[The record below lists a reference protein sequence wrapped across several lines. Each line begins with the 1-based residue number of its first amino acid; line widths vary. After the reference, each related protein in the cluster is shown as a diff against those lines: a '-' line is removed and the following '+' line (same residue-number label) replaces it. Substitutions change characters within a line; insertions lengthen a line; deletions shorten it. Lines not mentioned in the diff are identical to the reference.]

1 MNNASK
7 GHCVTITP
15 QGKTEIHI
23 ADGARRTQLFSMSKK
38 FRNRL
43 LALFCVLVFLGLGG
57 LFYVNWV
64 VQRPFAIIV
73 FLVDNLTPSVLTP
86 ARNYEGGA
94 DYRLALESFPNLA
107 LATTHAN
114 DFAVSDAASA
124 ATSIG
129 TGRKGNN
136 GSLGVLSGKNKIPNL
151 LDLAAE
157 RGRLTGLISNASLTD
172 ATPAAFYAKTSDPLD
187 YMTIARQLAEN
198 PVIDVLLGGGAADFL
213 PTSQSG
219 RRQDGR
225 DLLNE
230 MREKGYDIA
239 LTQAELEQMPLWRSP
254 KTIGL
259 FGMGNLSFVDEVTVA
274 ATQPSLAAMVRYAIK
289 MLQYNQRGYLLVV
302 DAALAGKSGTQ
313 NEGERTL
320 RELLALDNAVREAKT
335 YAGDKALIIVAG
347 KRNVG
352 GLRLNGYPFRNDKG
366 AGLLGTNAQGVP
378 SITWSTGPESGTRVT
393 PEGPVSTEPA
403 ASKRAAAIGTAEDA
417 VVVATGPGSE
427 KIHGF
432 IDNTDLF
439 RIIEKGL

>member
-1 MNNASK
+1 
-7 GHCVTITP
+7 
-15 QGKTEIHI
+15 
-23 ADGARRTQLFSMSKK
+23 MSKK

-43 LALFCVLVFLGLGG
+43 LALFCLLVFLGLGG
-57 LFYVNWV
+57 VFYVKWV
-64 VQRPFAIIV
+64 VQRPFAVIL
-73 FLVDNLTPSVLTP
+73 FLADNLTPSALTP

-94 DYRLALESFPNLA
+94 DHRLALESFPNLA
-107 LATTHAN
+107 LATNHAN
-114 DFAVSDAASA
+114 DFAVCDGAAA

-136 GSLGVLSGKNKIPNL
+136 GSLGVVSGDAKLPNL
-151 LDLAAE
+151 LEIAA
-157 RGRLTGLISNASLTD
+157 RCGRLTGLVSNASLTD
-172 ATPAAFYAKTSDPLD
+172 ATPAAFYASTSDPLD
-187 YMTIARQLAEN
+187 YMTISRQLAEN
-198 PVIDVLLGGGAADFL
+198 PTIDILLGGGAADFL
-213 PTSQSG
+213 PTLQGG

-225 DLLNE
+225 DLLQE
-230 MREKGYDIA
+230 MRERGYDVA
-239 LTQAELEQMPLWRSP
+239 LTQAELEQTPRWRSP
-254 KTIGL
+254 KTLGL
-259 FGMGNLSFVDEVTVA
+259 FAMGNLAFADEVAVA
-274 ATQPSLAAMVRYAIK
+274 ATQPSLATMVRHAIQL
-289 MLQYNQRGYLLVV
+289 LQYNQRGYLLVV

-320 RELLALDNAVREAKT
+320 RELLALDDAVREARA
-335 YAGDKALIIVAG
+335 YAGEDALIIVAG

-427 KIHGF
+427 KVHGF
-432 IDNTDLF
+432 LDNTDLF
-439 RIIEKGL
+439 RIVEKGL

>member
-1 MNNASK
+1 M
-7 GHCVTITP
+7 
-15 QGKTEIHI
+15 
-23 ADGARRTQLFSMSKK
+23 FSMSKK

-43 LALFCVLVFLGLGG
+43 LALFCLLVFLGLGG
-57 LFYVNWV
+57 IFYVKWV
-64 VQRPFAIIV
+64 VQRPFAVIL
-73 FLVDNLTPSVLTP
+73 FLADNLTPSVLTP

-94 DYRLALESFPNLA
+94 DHRLALESFPYLA

-114 DFAVSDAASA
+114 DFAVCDGAAA

-136 GSLGVLSGKNKIPNL
+136 GSLGVMSGNTKLPNL
-151 LDLAAE
+151 VELAAQC
-157 RGRLTGLISNASLTD
+157 GRLTGLVSNASLTD
-172 ATPAAFYAKTSDPLD
+172 ATPAAFYASTSDPLD
-187 YMTIARQLAEN
+187 YMTISRQLAEN
-198 PVIDVLLGGGAADFL
+198 PTIDILLGGGAADFL
-213 PTSQSG
+213 PTLQGG

-225 DLLNE
+225 DLLQE
-230 MREKGYDIA
+230 MRDRGYDVA
-239 LTQAELEQMPLWRSP
+239 LTPAELEQTPRWRSP
-254 KTIGL
+254 KTLGL
-259 FGMGNLSFVDEVTVA
+259 FAMGNLAFADEVAVA
-274 ATQPSLAAMVRYAIK
+274 ATQPSLATMVRHAIQL
-289 MLQYNQRGYLLVV
+289 LQYNQRGYLLVV

-320 RELLALDNAVREAKT
+320 RELLALDDAVREAKA
-335 YAGDKALIIVAG
+335 YAGEDALIIVAG

-403 ASKRAAAIGTAEDA
+403 ASKRAAAIGTAEDS

-432 IDNTDLF
+432 LDNTDLF
-439 RIIEKGL
+439 RIVEKGL

>member
-1 MNNASK
+1 
-7 GHCVTITP
+7 
-15 QGKTEIHI
+15 
-23 ADGARRTQLFSMSKK
+23 MSKK

-43 LALFCVLVFLGLGG
+43 LALFCLLVFLGLGG
-57 LFYVNWV
+57 IFYVKWV
-64 VQRPFAIIV
+64 VQRPFAVIL
-73 FLVDNLTPSVLTP
+73 FLADNLTPSVLTP

-94 DYRLALESFPNLA
+94 DHRLALESFPYLA

-114 DFAVSDAASA
+114 DFAVCDGAAA

-136 GSLGVLSGKNKIPNL
+136 GSLGVMSGNTKLPNL
-151 LDLAAE
+151 LELAA
-157 RGRLTGLISNASLTD
+157 RCGRLTGLVSNASLTD
-172 ATPAAFYAKTSDPLD
+172 ATPAAFYASTSDPLD
-187 YMTIARQLAEN
+187 YMTISRQLAEN
-198 PVIDVLLGGGAADFL
+198 PTIDILLGGGAADFL
-213 PTSQSG
+213 PTLQGG

-225 DLLNE
+225 DLLQE
-230 MREKGYDIA
+230 MRVRGYDVA
-239 LTQAELEQMPLWRSP
+239 LTQAELEQTPRWRSP
-254 KTIGL
+254 KTLGL
-259 FGMGNLSFVDEVTVA
+259 FAMGNLAFADEVAVA
-274 ATQPSLAAMVRYAIK
+274 ATQPSLATMVRHAIQL
-289 MLQYNQRGYLLVV
+289 LQYNQRGYLLVV

-313 NEGERTL
+313 NESERTL
-320 RELLALDNAVREAKT
+320 RELLALDDAVREAKA
-335 YAGDKALIIVAG
+335 YAGEDALIIVAG

-432 IDNTDLF
+432 LDNTDLF
-439 RIIEKGL
+439 RIVEKGL

>member
-1 MNNASK
+1 
-7 GHCVTITP
+7 
-15 QGKTEIHI
+15 
-23 ADGARRTQLFSMSKK
+23 MSKK

-43 LALFCVLVFLGLGG
+43 LALFCLLVFLGLGG
-57 LFYVNWV
+57 VFYVKWV
-64 VQRPFAIIV
+64 VQRPFAVIL
-73 FLVDNLTPSVLTP
+73 FLADNLTPSVLTP

-94 DYRLALESFPNLA
+94 DHRLALESFPYLA

-114 DFAVSDAASA
+114 DFAVCDGAAA

-136 GSLGVLSGKNKIPNL
+136 GSLGVVSGNAKLPNL
-151 LDLAAE
+151 LEIAAQC
-157 RGRLTGLISNASLTD
+157 GRLTGLVSNASLTD
-172 ATPAAFYAKTSDPLD
+172 ATPAAFYASTSDPLD
-187 YMTIARQLAEN
+187 YMTISRQLAEN
-198 PVIDVLLGGGAADFL
+198 PTIDILLGGGAADFL
-213 PTSQSG
+213 PTLQGG

-225 DLLNE
+225 DLLQE
-230 MREKGYDIA
+230 MRERGYDVA
-239 LTQAELEQMPLWRSP
+239 LTQTELEQTPRWRSP
-254 KTIGL
+254 KTLGL
-259 FGMGNLSFVDEVTVA
+259 FAMGNLAFADEVAAA
-274 ATQPSLAAMVRYAIK
+274 ATQPSLATMVRHAIQL
-289 MLQYNQRGYLLVV
+289 LQYNQRGYLLVV

-320 RELLALDNAVREAKT
+320 RELLALDDAVREAKA
-335 YAGDKALIIVAG
+335 YAGEDALIIVAG

-403 ASKRAAAIGTAEDA
+403 ASKRAAAIGTAEDS

-427 KIHGF
+427 KIRGF
-432 IDNTDLF
+432 LDNTDLF
-439 RIIEKGL
+439 RIVEKGL

>member
-1 MNNASK
+1 
-7 GHCVTITP
+7 
-15 QGKTEIHI
+15 
-23 ADGARRTQLFSMSKK
+23 MSKK

-43 LALFCVLVFLGLGG
+43 LALFCLLVFLGLGG
-57 LFYVNWV
+57 VFYVKWV
-64 VQRPFAIIV
+64 VQRPFAVIL
-73 FLVDNLTPSVLTP
+73 FLADNLTPSVLTP

-94 DYRLALESFPNLA
+94 DHRLALESFPNLA

-114 DFAVSDAASA
+114 DFAVCDGAAE

-136 GSLGVLSGKNKIPNL
+136 GSLGVVSGDAKLPNL
-151 LDLAAE
+151 LEIAA
-157 RGRLTGLISNASLTD
+157 RCVRLTGLVSNASLTD
-172 ATPAAFYAKTSDPLD
+172 ATPAAFYASTSDPLD
-187 YMTIARQLAEN
+187 YMTISRQLAEN
-198 PVIDVLLGGGAADFL
+198 PTIDILLGGGAADFL
-213 PTSQSG
+213 PTLQGG

-225 DLLNE
+225 DLLQE
-230 MREKGYDIA
+230 MRERGYDVA
-239 LTQAELEQMPLWRSP
+239 LTQAELEQTPRWRSP
-254 KTIGL
+254 KTLGL
-259 FGMGNLSFVDEVTVA
+259 FAMGNLAFADEVAVA
-274 ATQPSLAAMVRYAIK
+274 ATQPSLATMVRHAIQL
-289 MLQYNQRGYLLVV
+289 LQYNQRGYLLVV

-320 RELLALDNAVREAKT
+320 RELLALDDAVREARA
-335 YAGDKALIIVAG
+335 YAGEDALIIVAG

-432 IDNTDLF
+432 LDNTDLF
-439 RIIEKGL
+439 RIVEKGL

>member
-1 MNNASK
+1 
-7 GHCVTITP
+7 
-15 QGKTEIHI
+15 
-23 ADGARRTQLFSMSKK
+23 MSKK

-43 LALFCVLVFLGLGG
+43 LALFCLLVFLGLGG
-57 LFYVNWV
+57 VFYVKWV
-64 VQRPFAIIV
+64 VQRPFAVIL
-73 FLVDNLTPSVLTP
+73 FLADNLTPSVLTP

-94 DYRLALESFPNLA
+94 DHRLALESFPYLA
-107 LATTHAN
+107 LARTHAN
-114 DFAVSDAASA
+114 DFAVCDGAAA

-136 GSLGVLSGKNKIPNL
+136 GSLGVVSGNAKLPNL
-151 LDLAAE
+151 LEIAAQC
-157 RGRLTGLISNASLTD
+157 GRLTGLVSNASLTD
-172 ATPAAFYAKTSDPLD
+172 ATPAAFYASTSDPLD
-187 YMTIARQLAEN
+187 YMTISRQLAEN
-198 PVIDVLLGGGAADFL
+198 PTIDILLGGGAADFL
-213 PTSQSG
+213 PTLQGG

-225 DLLNE
+225 DLLQE
-230 MREKGYDIA
+230 MRDRGYDVA
-239 LTQAELEQMPLWRSP
+239 LTQAELEQTPRWRSP
-254 KTIGL
+254 KTLGL
-259 FGMGNLSFVDEVTVA
+259 FAMGNLAFADEVAVA
-274 ATQPSLAAMVRYAIK
+274 ATQPSLATMVRHAIQL
-289 MLQYNQRGYLLVV
+289 LQYNQRGYLLVV

-320 RELLALDNAVREAKT
+320 RELLALDDAVREAKA
-335 YAGDKALIIVAG
+335 YAGEDALIIVAG

-403 ASKRAAAIGTAEDA
+403 ASKRAAAIGTAEDS

-432 IDNTDLF
+432 LDNTDLF
-439 RIIEKGL
+439 RIVEKGL

>member
-1 MNNASK
+1 
-7 GHCVTITP
+7 
-15 QGKTEIHI
+15 
-23 ADGARRTQLFSMSKK
+23 MSKK

-43 LALFCVLVFLGLGG
+43 LALFCLLVFLGLGG
-57 LFYVNWV
+57 VFYVKWV
-64 VQRPFAIIV
+64 VQRPFAVIL
-73 FLVDNLTPSVLTP
+73 FLADNLTPSVLTP

-94 DYRLALESFPNLA
+94 DHRLALESFPYLA
-107 LATTHAN
+107 LARTHAN
-114 DFAVSDAASA
+114 DFAVCDGAAA

-136 GSLGVLSGKNKIPNL
+136 GSLGVVSGNTKLPNL
-151 LDLAAE
+151 LEIAAQC
-157 RGRLTGLISNASLTD
+157 GRLTGLVSNASLTD
-172 ATPAAFYAKTSDPLD
+172 ATPAAFYASTSDPLD
-187 YMTIARQLAEN
+187 YMTISRQLAEN
-198 PVIDVLLGGGAADFL
+198 PTIDILLGGGAADFL
-213 PTSQSG
+213 PTLQGG

-225 DLLNE
+225 DLLQE
-230 MREKGYDIA
+230 MRERGYDVA
-239 LTQAELEQMPLWRSP
+239 LTQTELEQTPRWRSP
-254 KTIGL
+254 KTLGL
-259 FGMGNLSFVDEVTVA
+259 FAMGNLAFADEVAAA
-274 ATQPSLAAMVRYAIK
+274 ATQPSLATMVRHAIQL
-289 MLQYNQRGYLLVV
+289 LQYNQRGYLLVV

-320 RELLALDNAVREAKT
+320 RELLALDDAVREAKA
-335 YAGDKALIIVAG
+335 YAGEDALIIVAG

-432 IDNTDLF
+432 LDNTDLF
-439 RIIEKGL
+439 RIVEKGL

>member
-1 MNNASK
+1 
-7 GHCVTITP
+7 
-15 QGKTEIHI
+15 
-23 ADGARRTQLFSMSKK
+23 
-38 FRNRL
+38 
-43 LALFCVLVFLGLGG
+43 
-57 LFYVNWV
+57 
-64 VQRPFAIIV
+64 
-73 FLVDNLTPSVLTP
+73 
-86 ARNYEGGA
+86 
-94 DYRLALESFPNLA
+94 
-107 LATTHAN
+107 
-114 DFAVSDAASA
+114 
-124 ATSIG
+124 
-129 TGRKGNN
+129 
-136 GSLGVLSGKNKIPNL
+136 
-151 LDLAAE
+151 
-157 RGRLTGLISNASLTD
+157 LISNASLTD

>member
-1 MNNASK
+1 
-7 GHCVTITP
+7 
-15 QGKTEIHI
+15 
-23 ADGARRTQLFSMSKK
+23 MSKK

-43 LALFCVLVFLGLGG
+43 LALFCLLVFLGLGG
-57 LFYVNWV
+57 VFYVKWV
-64 VQRPFAIIV
+64 VQRPFAVIL
-73 FLVDNLTPSVLTP
+73 FLADNLTPSVLTP

-94 DYRLALESFPNLA
+94 DHRLALESFPYLA
-107 LATTHAN
+107 LARTHAN
-114 DFAVSDAASA
+114 DFAVCDGAAA

-136 GSLGVLSGKNKIPNL
+136 GSLGVVSGNTKLPNL
-151 LDLAAE
+151 LEIAAQC
-157 RGRLTGLISNASLTD
+157 GRLTGLVSNASLTD
-172 ATPAAFYAKTSDPLD
+172 ATPAAFYASTSDPLD
-187 YMTIARQLAEN
+187 YMTISRQLAEN
-198 PVIDVLLGGGAADFL
+198 PTIDILLGGGAADFL
-213 PTSQSG
+213 PTLQGG

-225 DLLNE
+225 DLLQE
-230 MREKGYDIA
+230 MRERGYDVA
-239 LTQAELEQMPLWRSP
+239 LTQAELEQTPRWRSP
-254 KTIGL
+254 KTLGL
-259 FGMGNLSFVDEVTVA
+259 FAMGNLAFADEVAVA
-274 ATQPSLAAMVRYAIK
+274 ATQPSLATMVRHAIQL
-289 MLQYNQRGYLLVV
+289 LQYNQRGYLLVV

-320 RELLALDNAVREAKT
+320 RELLALDDAVREAKA
-335 YAGDKALIIVAG
+335 YAGEDALIIVAG

-403 ASKRAAAIGTAEDA
+403 ASKRAAAIGTAEDS

-432 IDNTDLF
+432 LDNTDLF
-439 RIIEKGL
+439 RIVEKGL

>member
-1 MNNASK
+1 
-7 GHCVTITP
+7 
-15 QGKTEIHI
+15 
-23 ADGARRTQLFSMSKK
+23 MSKK

-43 LALFCVLVFLGLGG
+43 LALFCLLVFLGLGG
-57 LFYVNWV
+57 VFYVKWV
-64 VQRPFAIIV
+64 VQRPFAVIL
-73 FLVDNLTPSVLTP
+73 FLADNLTPSVLTP

-94 DYRLALESFPNLA
+94 DHRLALESFPYLA
-107 LATTHAN
+107 LARTHAN
-114 DFAVSDAASA
+114 DFAVCDGAAA

-136 GSLGVLSGKNKIPNL
+136 GSLGVVSGNTKLPNL
-151 LDLAAE
+151 LEIAAQC
-157 RGRLTGLISNASLTD
+157 GRLTGLVSNASLTD
-172 ATPAAFYAKTSDPLD
+172 ATPAAFYASTSDPLD
-187 YMTIARQLAEN
+187 YMTISRQLAEN
-198 PVIDVLLGGGAADFL
+198 PTIDILLGGGAADFL
-213 PTSQSG
+213 PTLQGG

-225 DLLNE
+225 DLLQE
-230 MREKGYDIA
+230 MRERGYDVA
-239 LTQAELEQMPLWRSP
+239 LTQTELEQTPRWRSP
-254 KTIGL
+254 KTLGL
-259 FGMGNLSFVDEVTVA
+259 FAMGNLAFADEVAVA
-274 ATQPSLAAMVRYAIK
+274 ATQPSLATMVRHAIQL
-289 MLQYNQRGYLLVV
+289 LQYNQRGYLLVV

-320 RELLALDNAVREAKT
+320 RELLALDDAVREAKA
-335 YAGDKALIIVAG
+335 YAGEDALIIVAG

-432 IDNTDLF
+432 LDNTDLF
-439 RIIEKGL
+439 RIVEKGL

>member
-1 MNNASK
+1 M
-7 GHCVTITP
+7 
-15 QGKTEIHI
+15 
-23 ADGARRTQLFSMSKK
+23 FSMSKK

-43 LALFCVLVFLGLGG
+43 LALFCLLVFLGLGG
-57 LFYVNWV
+57 VFYVKWV
-64 VQRPFAIIV
+64 VQRPFAVIL
-73 FLVDNLTPSVLTP
+73 FLADNLTPSVLTP

-94 DYRLALESFPNLA
+94 DHRLALESFPYLA
-107 LATTHAN
+107 LARTHAN
-114 DFAVSDAASA
+114 DFAVCDGAAA

-136 GSLGVLSGKNKIPNL
+136 GSLGVVSGNTKLPNL
-151 LDLAAE
+151 LEIAAQC
-157 RGRLTGLISNASLTD
+157 GRLTGLVSNASLTD
-172 ATPAAFYAKTSDPLD
+172 ATPAAFYASTSDPLD
-187 YMTIARQLAEN
+187 YMTISRQLAEN
-198 PVIDVLLGGGAADFL
+198 PTIDILLGGGAADFL
-213 PTSQSG
+213 PTLQGG

-225 DLLNE
+225 DLLQE
-230 MREKGYDIA
+230 MRERGYDVA
-239 LTQAELEQMPLWRSP
+239 LTQAELEQTPRWRSP
-254 KTIGL
+254 KTLGL
-259 FGMGNLSFVDEVTVA
+259 FAMGNLAFADEVAVA
-274 ATQPSLAAMVRYAIK
+274 ATQPSLATMVRHAIQL
-289 MLQYNQRGYLLVV
+289 LQYNQRGYLLVV

-320 RELLALDNAVREAKT
+320 RELLALDDAVREAKA
-335 YAGDKALIIVAG
+335 YAGEDALIIVAG

-403 ASKRAAAIGTAEDA
+403 ASKRAAAIGTAEDS

-432 IDNTDLF
+432 LDNTDLF
-439 RIIEKGL
+439 RIVEKGL

>member
-1 MNNASK
+1 M
-7 GHCVTITP
+7 
-15 QGKTEIHI
+15 
-23 ADGARRTQLFSMSKK
+23 FSMSKK

-43 LALFCVLVFLGLGG
+43 LALFCLLVFLGLGG
-57 LFYVNWV
+57 VFYVKWV
-64 VQRPFAIIV
+64 VQRPFAVIL
-73 FLVDNLTPSVLTP
+73 FLADNLTPSVLTP

-94 DYRLALESFPNLA
+94 DHRLALESFPNLA

-114 DFAVSDAASA
+114 DFAVCDGAAA

-136 GSLGVLSGKNKIPNL
+136 GSLGVVSGDAKLPNL
-151 LDLAAE
+151 LEIAA
-157 RGRLTGLISNASLTD
+157 RCGRLTGLVSNASLTD
-172 ATPAAFYAKTSDPLD
+172 ATPAAFYASTSDPLD
-187 YMTIARQLAEN
+187 YMTISRQLAEN
-198 PVIDVLLGGGAADFL
+198 PTIDILLGGGAADFL
-213 PTSQSG
+213 PTLQGG

-225 DLLNE
+225 DLLQE
-230 MREKGYDIA
+230 MRERGYDVA
-239 LTQAELEQMPLWRSP
+239 LTQAELEQTPRWRSP
-254 KTIGL
+254 KTLGL
-259 FGMGNLSFVDEVTVA
+259 FAMGNLAFADEVAVA
-274 ATQPSLAAMVRYAIK
+274 ATQPSLATMVRHAIQL
-289 MLQYNQRGYLLVV
+289 LQYNQRGYLLVV

-320 RELLALDNAVREAKT
+320 RELLALDDAVREARA
-335 YAGDKALIIVAG
+335 YAGEDALIIVAG

-427 KIHGF
+427 KVHGF
-432 IDNTDLF
+432 LDNTDLF
-439 RIIEKGL
+439 RIVEKGL

>member
-1 MNNASK
+1 
-7 GHCVTITP
+7 
-15 QGKTEIHI
+15 
-23 ADGARRTQLFSMSKK
+23 MSKK

-43 LALFCVLVFLGLGG
+43 LALFCLLVFLGLGG
-57 LFYVNWV
+57 VFYVKWV
-64 VQRPFAIIV
+64 VQRPFAVIL
-73 FLVDNLTPSVLTP
+73 FLADNLTPSVLTP

-94 DYRLALESFPNLA
+94 DHRLALESFPYLA
-107 LATTHAN
+107 LARTHAN
-114 DFAVSDAASA
+114 DFAVCDGAAA

-136 GSLGVLSGKNKIPNL
+136 GSLGVVSGNTKLPNL
-151 LDLAAE
+151 LEIAAQC
-157 RGRLTGLISNASLTD
+157 GRLTGLVSNASLTD
-172 ATPAAFYAKTSDPLD
+172 ATPAAFYASTSDPLD
-187 YMTIARQLAEN
+187 YMTISRQLAEN
-198 PVIDVLLGGGAADFL
+198 PTIDILLGGGAADFL
-213 PTSQSG
+213 PTLQGG

-225 DLLNE
+225 DLLQE
-230 MREKGYDIA
+230 MRERGYDVA
-239 LTQAELEQMPLWRSP
+239 LTQAELEQTPRWRSP
-254 KTIGL
+254 KTLGL
-259 FGMGNLSFVDEVTVA
+259 FAMGNLAFADEVAVA
-274 ATQPSLAAMVRYAIK
+274 ATQPSLATMVRHAIQL
-289 MLQYNQRGYLLVV
+289 LQYNQRGYLLVV

-320 RELLALDNAVREAKT
+320 RELLALDDAVREAKA
-335 YAGDKALIIVAG
+335 YAGEDALIIVAG

-432 IDNTDLF
+432 LDNTDLF
-439 RIIEKGL
+439 RIVEKGL

>member
-1 MNNASK
+1 
-7 GHCVTITP
+7 
-15 QGKTEIHI
+15 
-23 ADGARRTQLFSMSKK
+23 MSKK

-43 LALFCVLVFLGLGG
+43 LALFCLLVFLGLGG
-57 LFYVNWV
+57 VFYVKWV
-64 VQRPFAIIV
+64 VQRPFAVIL
-73 FLVDNLTPSVLTP
+73 FLADNLTPSVLTP

-94 DYRLALESFPNLA
+94 DHRLALESIPNLA

-114 DFAVSDAASA
+114 DFAVCDGAAA

-136 GSLGVLSGKNKIPNL
+136 GSLGVVSGDAKLPNL
-151 LDLAAE
+151 LEIAA
-157 RGRLTGLISNASLTD
+157 RCGRLTGLVSNASLTD
-172 ATPAAFYAKTSDPLD
+172 ATPAAFYASTSDPLD
-187 YMTIARQLAEN
+187 YMTISRQLAEN
-198 PVIDVLLGGGAADFL
+198 PTIDILLGGGAADFL
-213 PTSQSG
+213 PTLQGG

-225 DLLNE
+225 DLLQE
-230 MREKGYDIA
+230 MRERGYDVA
-239 LTQAELEQMPLWRSP
+239 LTQAELEQTPRWRSP
-254 KTIGL
+254 KTLGL
-259 FGMGNLSFVDEVTVA
+259 FAMGNLAFADEVAVA
-274 ATQPSLAAMVRYAIK
+274 ATQPSLATMVRHAIQL
-289 MLQYNQRGYLLVV
+289 LQYNQRGYLLVV

-320 RELLALDNAVREAKT
+320 RELLALDDAVREARA
-335 YAGDKALIIVAG
+335 YAGEDALIIVTG

-427 KIHGF
+427 KVHGF
-432 IDNTDLF
+432 LDNTDLF
-439 RIIEKGL
+439 RIVEKGL